1 MLRRAFGLLALGA
14 QLVQAQVNV
23 AAAALVP
30 AYIWPETETTWQ
42 PLYDQIE
49 GHASVQFTIIINPG
63 SGPGP
68 NSLPDAAYQREILKL
83 HDYDNVR
90 LVGYVAVNWTNK
102 AQSTVEAEVAK
113 YAGWPSASG
122 NAALSVDGIFF
133 DEAPTDNDS
142 AKITFMQSVTTYTRS
157 FANAGLS
164 ASPYVV
170 TNPGVPPARAY
181 LYNANDDSLVP
192 DLSLVYEE
200 AYSTWTTDQDTVRDR
215 IWGLDVDNGS
225 LAVMLH
231 DVPATIACA
240 DLSALVDEFKGNV
253 GVNTLWFTND
263 SDYQVWPDAT
273 LWNEYLSA
281 FASGGSAC

>member
-1 MLRRAFGLLALGA
+1 
-14 QLVQAQVNV
+14 
-23 AAAALVP
+23 
-30 AYIWPETETTWQ
+30 
-42 PLYDQIE
+42 
-49 GHASVQFTIIINPG
+49 
-63 SGPGP
+63 
-68 NSLPDAAYQREILKL
+68 
-83 HDYDNVR
+83 
-90 LVGYVAVNWTNK
+90 
-102 AQSTVEAEVAK
+102 
-113 YAGWPSASG
+113 
-122 NAALSVDGIFF
+122 
-133 DEAPTDNDS
+133 
-142 AKITFMQSVTTYTRS
+142 MQSVTTYTRS

-170 TNPGVPPARAY
+170 TNPGYPPARAY

-200 AYSTWTTDQDTVRDR
+200 AYSTWTTDQDTVKDL

-240 DLSALVDEFKGNV
+240 DLSALVDDFKGNV

-273 LWNEYLSA
+273 LWNEYLNA